1 MLPEA
6 AAKEMY
12 EAVLVL
18 EQRGFLF
25 HVPADADPTRDAKE
39 KALSALRRFERDLAG
54 YGSQIKRM
62 ASNARLHALREAAD
76 AVCPF
81 CLDPN
86 PWSEAQSLD
95 GQIYE
100 HFQVDDANNKRP
112 CAATTIWKLID
123 AE

>member
-1 MLPEA
+1 MGPEP

-54 YGSQIKRM
+54 YGDQIKQM
-62 ASNARLHALREAAD
+62 ASNVRRHALREAAE

-81 CLDPN
+81 CRDGN
-86 PWSEAQSLD
+86 PWSAAQCLD
-95 GQIYE
+95 GVLYE
-100 HFQVDDANNKRP
+100 HFQVENQTNKRP
-112 CAATTIWKLID
+112 CAATEIWKLID